1 MKPTREAPTPIGIR
15 SNYNLNVSSV
25 QWSELVDSV
34 MPGGVASGGTSL
46 SCQGAVQNNLRS

>member
-1 MKPTREAPTPIGIR
+1 MKPTREAPIPIGIR

-34 MPGGVASGGTSL
+34 MPGGVTSGGTSL